1 MKVLLFNGSPNENGC
16 TDAAL
21 RHMSK
26 VLTERN
32 IQTEIFQIGRRVK
45 GGCMGCGGCSDT
57 GRCVIDDCVNEALDI
72 ISEADGYVFA
82 TPVHFASPSGD
93 MIAFLD
99 RLFYAGSS
107 AMRYK
112 PAAIAVIARRGGCT
126 SAFDAMPKY
135 PTYNQMPVVSGDYW
149 PIAHAHVDPAQLRC
163 DEEGLFTLSTLAR
176 NMAWMLRC
184 IEAGKKAGIQ
194 PEYVEKNIWTNF
206 IR

>member
-112 PAAIAVIARRGGCT
+112 PAAIAVIAR
-126 SAFDAMPKY
+126 
-135 PTYNQMPVVSGDYW
+135 
-149 PIAHAHVDPAQLRC
+149 
-163 DEEGLFTLSTLAR
+163 
-176 NMAWMLRC
+176 
-184 IEAGKKAGIQ
+184 
-194 PEYVEKNIWTNF
+194 
-206 IR
+206 

>member
-126 SAFDAMPKY
+126 SAFDAMLKY
-135 PTYNQMPVVSGDYW
+135 PTSNQMPVVSGDYW